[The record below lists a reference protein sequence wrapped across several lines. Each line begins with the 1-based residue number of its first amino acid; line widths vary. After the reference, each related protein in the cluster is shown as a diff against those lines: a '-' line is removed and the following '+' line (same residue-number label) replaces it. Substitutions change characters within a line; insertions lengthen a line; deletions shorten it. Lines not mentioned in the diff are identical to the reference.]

1 MLPVKI
7 NLPLSL
13 KHALV
18 TTELLCPGTYP
29 LLHNLL
35 LMHTRVS
42 PLLPAHFSRT
52 RTSLSTRARRRRGF

>member
-35 LMHTRVS
+35 LMHTRVF
-42 PLLPAHFSRT
+42 PFHF
-52 RTSLSTRARRRRGF
+52 LFFL